1 MAACT
6 ATAHTAVGEE
16 DEDVAESFNEYAP
29 DAQEIYNAY
38 IVITDEVDDQA
49 PAFREAV
56 EEVLNSEPVGDEPF
70 AEVNDSEGTEP
81 DEEGDFYVVE
91 PEYDEPVGE
100 VFDEEPE
107 AEAEEAIEE
116 VADGEPEPEEAAEE
130 VTDEEAET
138 EEPIEAAAEEE
149 SEPEEAAEEVADAV
163 PEAEE
168 PIEAAAEEEPEPEE
182 TAEEVTDEETETEEP
197 NEEPVPVAAIAVE
210 DDDFIH
216 LPAEECGDEE
226 FFEKTLAEE
235 ETPKLEIVV
244 DNVSPAP
251 ETPPEES
258 FEDSDDFFEE
268 KPQRIM
274 GVISSR
280 EIEEAEDYDV
290 IGEEEQ
296 RAETVKRQAP
306 SPEVNAEEA
315 DEDEAAAK
323 AGSELLAKIG
333 AALKQFFIHL
343 GYFFTNLR
351 RAVKR
356 RHAIK
361 KRKRAEE
368 ERRLREEERRRQER
382 IRRAERERQRD
393 ANGLVQVHRRDE
405 RRDRR

>member
-1 MAACT
+1 M
-6 ATAHTAVGEE
+6 
-16 DEDVAESFNEYAP
+16 AESFNEYAP
-29 DAQEIYNAY
+29 DAQEIYDAY

-138 EEPIEAAAEEE
+138 EEPIEEVADG
-149 SEPEEAAEEVADAV
+149 EPEAEEAAEEVADAV

-333 AALKQFFIHL
+333 AAIKQFFIHL

>member
-1 MAACT
+1 M
-6 ATAHTAVGEE
+6 
-16 DEDVAESFNEYAP
+16 AESFNEYAP

-70 AEVNDSEGTEP
+70 AEANDSEGTEP

-138 EEPIEAAAEEE
+138 EEPIEEVADG
-149 SEPEEAAEEVADAV
+149 EPEAEEAAEEVADAV

-210 DDDFIH
+210 DDEFIH

-333 AALKQFFIHL
+333 AAIKQFFIHL
-343 GYFFTNLR
+343 GYFVTNLR

>member
-1 MAACT
+1 M
-6 ATAHTAVGEE
+6 
-16 DEDVAESFNEYAP
+16 AESFNEYAP

-138 EEPIEAAAEEE
+138 EEPIEEVADG
-149 SEPEEAAEEVADAV
+149 EPEAEEAAEEVADAV

-333 AALKQFFIHL
+333 AAIKQFFIHL

>member
-1 MAACT
+1 M
-6 ATAHTAVGEE
+6 
-16 DEDVAESFNEYAP
+16 AESFNEYAP

-315 DEDEAAAK
+315 DEDAAAAN
-323 AGSELLAKIG
+323 AGSALLAKIG
-333 AALKQFFIHL
+333 AAINQFFIHL

>member
-1 MAACT
+1 M
-6 ATAHTAVGEE
+6 
-16 DEDVAESFNEYAP
+16 AESFNEYAP

-149 SEPEEAAEEVADAV
+149 SEPEE
-163 PEAEE
+163 

-210 DDDFIH
+210 DDEFIH
-216 LPAEECGDEE
+216 LPSEECGDEE

-333 AALKQFFIHL
+333 AAIKQFFIHL

>member
-333 AALKQFFIHL
+333 AAIKQFFIHL

>member
-1 MAACT
+1 M
-6 ATAHTAVGEE
+6 
-16 DEDVAESFNEYAP
+16 AESFNEYAP
-29 DAQEIYNAY
+29 DAQEIYDAY

-116 VADGEPEPEEAAEE
+116 VADG
-130 VTDEEAET
+130 
-138 EEPIEAAAEEE
+138 
-149 SEPEEAAEEVADAV
+149 
-163 PEAEE
+163 
-168 PIEAAAEEEPEPEE
+168 EPEPEE

-306 SPEVNAEEA
+306 APEVNAEEA

-333 AALKQFFIHL
+333 AAIKQFFIHL

>member
-1 MAACT
+1 M
-6 ATAHTAVGEE
+6 
-16 DEDVAESFNEYAP
+16 AESFNEYAP

-116 VADGEPEPEEAAEE
+116 VADEVPETEEPIEE
-130 VTDEEAET
+130 VTDGEPEAET

-149 SEPEEAAEEVADAV
+149 

>member
-1 MAACT
+1 M
-6 ATAHTAVGEE
+6 
-16 DEDVAESFNEYAP
+16 AESFNEYAP

-306 SPEVNAEEA
+306 SPEVNADEA

>member
-1 MAACT
+1 M
-6 ATAHTAVGEE
+6 
-16 DEDVAESFNEYAP
+16 AESFNEYAP
-29 DAQEIYNAY
+29 DAQEIYDAY

-116 VADGEPEPEEAAEE
+116 VADGEP
-130 VTDEEAET
+130 
-138 EEPIEAAAEEE
+138 
-149 SEPEEAAEEVADAV
+149 EPEEAAEEVADAV

-306 SPEVNAEEA
+306 SPEVNADEA

>member
-1 MAACT
+1 M
-6 ATAHTAVGEE
+6 
-16 DEDVAESFNEYAP
+16 AESFNEYAP
-29 DAQEIYNAY
+29 DAQEIYDAY

-210 DDDFIH
+210 DDEFIH
-216 LPAEECGDEE
+216 LPSEECGDEE

-333 AALKQFFIHL
+333 AAIKQFFIHL

>member
-1 MAACT
+1 M
-6 ATAHTAVGEE
+6 
-16 DEDVAESFNEYAP
+16 AESFNEYAP

-107 AEAEEAIEE
+107 AEAEEA
-116 VADGEPEPEEAAEE
+116 
-130 VTDEEAET
+130 
-138 EEPIEAAAEEE
+138 
-149 SEPEEAAEEVADAV
+149 AEEVADAV

-210 DDDFIH
+210 DDEFIH

-333 AALKQFFIHL
+333 AAIKQFFIHL

>member
-1 MAACT
+1 M
-6 ATAHTAVGEE
+6 
-16 DEDVAESFNEYAP
+16 AESFNEYAP
-29 DAQEIYNAY
+29 DAQEIYDAY

-116 VADGEPEPEEAAEE
+116 VADGEPEAEEPIEVLAEEEPEPEEAEPEE

-149 SEPEEAAEEVADAV
+149 PK
-163 PEAEE
+163 P
-168 PIEAAAEEEPEPEE
+168 
-182 TAEEVTDEETETEEP
+182 EEVTDEETETEEP

-210 DDDFIH
+210 DDEFIH

-333 AALKQFFIHL
+333 AAIKQFFIHL